1 MPLSSGPST
10 AQRPGQSLVQ
20 PGQLAPSCW
29 GRQAWPGLGTGPGGP
44 WAAKG
49 EQTFWD
55 AGALPQLFP

>member
-20 PGQLAPSCW
+20 PGQLAPVLL
-29 GRQAWPGLGTGPGGP
+29 GQAGLGTGPGGP